1 MIASAVFQAYGAIQA
16 GKARKAEARMQRM
29 QIEEQKKDAE
39 LIALQQGNARRR
51 NLQDFL
57 ALNESI
63 TGVSG
68 RDLSDRSL
76 RALQERAVKE
86 SDETEDRARLQFLS
100 EQRQRDLGIAVANMR
115 GRNAM
120 NSALISATSS
130 LLTAGYKYQQV
141 APKGGATFKPLNVS
155 SPSSVDFRGSR

>member
-57 ALNESI
+57 NINESL
-63 TGVSG
+63 TGVNR
-68 RDLSDRSL
+68 RDTSDRSL
-76 RALQERAVKE
+76 KALQDRARKE
-86 SDETEDRARLQFLS
+86 ADTTEDRARLQFLS

-141 APKGGATFKPLNVS
+141 APKS
-155 SPSSVDFRGSR
+155 STPMRGTGLGTTGYST

>member
-57 ALNESI
+57 SINQSI

-86 SDETEDRARLQFLS
+86 SDETEDRARLQFLT

-141 APKGGATFKPLNVS
+141 APKS
-155 SPSSVDFRGSR
+155 STPMRGTGLGKTGYST

>member
-16 GKARKAEARMQRM
+16 GKAARAEARMQRM

-57 ALNESI
+57 NINESL
-63 TGVSG
+63 TGVNR
-68 RDLSDRSL
+68 RDTSDRSL
-76 RALQERAVKE
+76 KALQDRARKE
-86 SDETEDRARLQFLS
+86 ADTTEDRARLQFLT

-115 GRNAM
+115 AKNATRT
-120 NSALISATSS
+120 ALISATSS
-130 LLTAGYKYQQV
+130 LLSAGAKYK
-141 APKGGATFKPLNVS
+141 S
-155 SPSSVDFRGSR
+155 STPMRGTGLGTTGYST

>member
-57 ALNESI
+57 NINESL
-63 TGVSG
+63 TGVNR
-68 RDLSDRSL
+68 RDTSDRSL
-76 RALQERAVKE
+76 KALQDRARKE
-86 SDETEDRARLQFLS
+86 ADTTEDRARLQFLS

-141 APKGGATFKPLNVS
+141 TPKS
-155 SPSSVDFRGSR
+155 STPMRGTGLGTTGYST

>member
-100 EQRQRDLGIAVANMR
+100 EQRQRDLGIAVARMR

-141 APKGGATFKPLNVS
+141 TPKKTT
-155 SPSSVDFRGSR
+155 SV

>member
-57 ALNESI
+57 SINQSI

-86 SDETEDRARLQFLS
+86 SDETEDRARLQFLT

-115 GRNAM
+115 GKNAM
-120 NSALISATSS
+120 RSALISATSS
-130 LLTAGYKYQQV
+130 LLTAGYKSQQV
-141 APKGGATFKPLNVS
+141 TPKKTT
-155 SPSSVDFRGSR
+155 SV

>member
-86 SDETEDRARLQFLS
+86 SDETEDRARLQFLT
-100 EQRQRDLGIAVANMR
+100 EQRQRDLGSAVANMR

-120 NSALISATSS
+120 RSALISATSS
-130 LLTAGYKYQQV
+130 LLTAGYKSQQV
-141 APKGGATFKPLNVS
+141 TPKKTT
-155 SPSSVDFRGSR
+155 SV

>member
-120 NSALISATSS
+120 RSALISATSS
-130 LLTAGYKYQQV
+130 LLTAGYKSQQV
-141 APKGGATFKPLNVS
+141 TPKKTT
-155 SPSSVDFRGSR
+155 SV